1 MTRWWLKLRNRHA
14 IEFGRY
20 GGSGLGPHHGL
31 GVGEQISRPYVQTV
45 APNQMVAGFEV
56 MAILDRNCGNR

>member
-45 APNQMVAGFEV
+45 APNQMVAGFEG
-56 MAILDRNCGNR
+56 DGDPRP